1 MKTKDSLKSLCSL
14 CHIET
19 MEVKATVH
27 RGWTGVLQGARET
40 RLAAPTVPSM
50 TGLTEIHPVIALS
63 LSHCL
68 CFFCNNLS
76 LYPGLHIGSLWASQ
90 SMDILLILKYFWLQD
105 FN

>member
-90 SMDILLILKYFWLQD
+90 SMDIFLILKYFWLQD